1 MSEFFSVYSAGV
13 IAIVAAIFFLGGIV
27 KGSLGFGLPL
37 VTMAVLPLFMP
48 VEVALAVNAVVTP
61 FNNLAQ
67 LRHGRQTRA
76 VMKRF
81 GGMVG
86 TTVIGVLIGA
96 AIVSMVNEKVLLI
109 ALGSFV
115 VFFTLI
121 NIAAPRFNIP
131 PAREKPIGLVTGLVA
146 GVVGALTTANGPI
159 YIMYMVG
166 LRLEREIFISALGLL
181 FIVTGVVVC
190 ASFMLLGMVT
200 PAVLGLAFFSIF
212 TAQAGMRIGF
222 WLSSRVSAERFRV
235 VVLSGLT
242 ILGVNMIL
250 QAVL

>member
-1 MSEFFSVYSAGV
+1 MAEFFSFYPPSI
-13 IAIVAAIFFLGGIV
+13 IAIVAALFFLGGIV

-37 VTMAVLPLFMP
+37 VTMAVLPLFIP
-48 VEVALAVNAVVTP
+48 VEVALATNAVVTP

-76 VMKRF
+76 VMQRF

-86 TTVIGVLIGA
+86 TTVIGVVIGA
-96 AIVSMVNEKVLLI
+96 MIVSLVDEEVLMV

-115 VFFTLI
+115 IFFTLI
-121 NIAAPRFNIP
+121 NLAAPRIYIP
-131 PAREKPIGLVTGLVA
+131 PAREKPIGLATGLVA

-159 YIMYMVG
+159 YIMYLVG
-166 LRLEREIFISALGLL
+166 LRLEREIFISALGLF

-190 ASFMLLGMVT
+190 VSFMLLGMVT
-200 PAVLGLAFFSIF
+200 PAVLGLALFCIF

-222 WLSSRVSAERFRV
+222 WLASRVSAERFRV
-235 VVLSGLT
+235 VVLCGLT
-242 ILGVNMIL
+242 VLGANMIL